1 MYDKNKASIQDDKTM
16 ENDEIKRYTDILRM
30 NKNIILQ
37 GAPGTG
43 KTYNT
48 AALALSL
55 ILAGIAM
62 QCAPLNDN
70 RKITKMAT
78 YYRKN
83 KIGDWRHGRH
93 IAHD

>member
-1 MYDKNKASIQDDKTM
+1 LYDKNKASIQDDKTM

-55 ILAGIAM
+55 IDENISYSNHFEMLRTALAVDTEHEM
-62 QCAPLNDN
+62 NVYFQRC
-70 RKITKMAT
+70 K
-78 YYRKN
+78 
-83 KIGDWRHGRH
+83 
-93 IAHD
+93 